1 MMSEKIPDK
10 ILNFIFLV
18 TKADGSG
25 IPFKKKP
32 AWYYMAIVL
41 FLNGDLLT
49 LSYKLD
55 SVPLPKF
62 GLGF

>member
-32 AWYYMAIVL
+32 AWYYMATVL
-41 FLNGDLLT
+41 FLNGDLH
-49 LSYKLD
+49 
-55 SVPLPKF
+55 
-62 GLGF
+62 